1 MVQKNKTIISASRRT
16 DIPAFYYEWL
26 QDCLKNK
33 EVTVV
38 NPMFEINTSVVDLTP
53 ENIHSI
59 VLWSK
64 DMSNVLRNPGYLQDY
79 NLYFQYTITNYSK
92 FLEPNVPEYKD
103 TLKILE
109 GLLKIYHP
117 KQFNIRFD
125 PIIISTK
132 GENNPTYNKP
142 GIARLNAFNRLLSDL
157 KTLGMD
163 DCRLT
168 TSYISMYG
176 HVSKK
181 IERSNL
187 DIIDLNDDLQKQFFM
202 KMADIASKYNRY
214 IYSCS
219 NPILE
224 GIEGFKKGHC
234 IDGELL
240 NELFSASQSKATR
253 AKDSSQRKE
262 CGCVRSKDIGNYKTQ
277 KCLFGCKY
285 CYSMSTDTV
294 SNKEFENFKTNN
306 KYIEIPSTSRPKKV
320 NINDRSEQL
329 NLLDLMNN

>member
-1 MVQKNKTIISASRRT
+1 MASKNKTIISASRRT
-16 DIPAFYYEWL
+16 DIPAFYYEWF

-33 EVTVV
+33 EVIVE
-38 NPMFEINTSVVDLTP
+38 NPMFNGKVSTVDLNP
-53 ENIHSI
+53 DNIHSV

-64 DMSNVLRNPGYLQDY
+64 DMSNVLKNPGYLEHY

-103 TLKILE
+103 TLKTLE

-125 PIIISTK
+125 PIIISTR
-132 GENNPTYNKP
+132 GENMPTYNKP
-142 GIARLNAFNRLLSDL
+142 GLARLNTFNQLLADL
-157 KTLGMD
+157 RTLGMD
-163 DCRLT
+163 DCRVT
-168 TSYISMYG
+168 TSYISLYG

-181 IERSNL
+181 IQASNL
-187 DIIDLNDDLQKQFFM
+187 DIIHLNNNLQKQFFM
-202 KMADIASKYNRY
+202 EMANIASRYNRD

-224 GIEGFKKGHC
+224 DINGFKKGHC

-240 NELFSASQSKATR
+240 NDLFGSISSKASLS
-253 AKDSSQRKE
+253 KDSSQRNE
-262 CGCVRSKDIGNYKTQ
+262 CGCVKSRDIGNYKSQ

-285 CYSMSTDTV
+285 CYSMSTNTV
-294 SNKEFENFKTNN
+294 SKKEFDDFVKTNPITDVSN
-306 KYIEIPSTSRPKKV
+306 SNIKKAYINESGI
-320 NINDRSEQL
+320 QL
-329 NLLDLMNN
+329 SLDNFID

>member
-1 MVQKNKTIISASRRT
+1 MAQKNKTIISASRRT
-16 DIPAFYYEWL
+16 DIPAFYYNWL
-26 QDCLKNK
+26 QDSLKNK
-33 EVTVV
+33 EVSVE
-38 NPMFEINTSVVDLTP
+38 NPIFAGNTSIVNLSP

-64 DMSNVLRNPGYLQDY
+64 DMSNVLKNPGYLENY
-79 NLYFQYTITNYSK
+79 NLYFQYTITNYSR
-92 FLEPNVPEYKD
+92 FLEPNVPEYTE
-103 TLKILE
+103 TLKILD
-109 GLLKIYHP
+109 GLLKTYHP

-132 GENNPTYNKP
+132 GENRPTYDKP
-142 GIARLNAFNRLLSDL
+142 GIARLNAFDQLLSDL
-157 KTLGMD
+157 KSLGMD

-181 IERSNL
+181 IANSNL
-187 DIIDLNDDLQKQFFM
+187 DIINLNDELQKQFFT
-202 KMADIASKYNRY
+202 KMADIASKYNRD

-224 GIEGFKKGHC
+224 NINGFQKGHC
-234 IDGELL
+234 IDGDLL
-240 NELFSASQSKATR
+240 NELFGSSNSKASK
-253 AKDSSQRKE
+253 AKDPSQRKE

-285 CYSMSTDTV
+285 CYSMSTNTV
-294 SNKEFENFKTNN
+294 DRKEFEAFKHNN
-306 KYIEIPSTSRPKKV
+306 TSEIQSVITQKKAK
-320 NINDRSEQL
+320 INNNAIQL
-329 NLLDLMNN
+329 NLSDLLD